1 MIAMNIADGASSIA
15 AGLMAQYYGTKSTL
29 TISFALAAIGGVCL
43 ILCPHD
49 P

>member
-29 TISFALAAIGGVCL
+29 TISFALAAIGGIFL
-43 ILCPHD
+43 IFCP
-49 P
+49 